1 MDEIPETIKFC
12 EAAELLGV
20 STSTISNMVKSGE
33 IPEAAIV
40 RYGEGRL
47 RRIIKG
53 ELIKAFR
60 GWQESIP
67 SIPSIESNP
76 STTSET
82 P

>member
-33 IPEAAIV
+33 IPPEAVV
-40 RYGEGRL
+40 RIGKGGI
-47 RRIIKG
+47 RRINKS
-53 ELIKAFR
+53 ELERVFR
-60 GWQESIP
+60 GWQSSSTSIP
-67 SIPSIESNP
+67 SMPSTS

-82 P
+82 Q